1 MKVRFTLALLLTA
14 IAAAHAPASHH
25 NAYPLPEERG
35 CTGIVY
41 ALEKLPVY
49 AHVLYTIAHPDDES
63 PGTLVWLSRHEHV
76 RTALFSLTRGDGGQN
91 ILGSEKYEALGLLR
105 TGELLEACRFYG
117 ANPYFST
124 AFEFGFSKSAQETLE
139 KWGKERTLEELVRFI
154 RMWRPAVIIS
164 QFAGTPSDGHGHHQ
178 VAGLLTREAF
188 RTAGDPA
195 AFPEHAKLGLS
206 PWQAKLLYRRG
217 RDGTDVIPVG
227 SYDPILGRSFLE
239 IGIEGYSK
247 HRSQGNGARF
257 ALPGPA
263 SDYFILLDS
272 TLPGPENRN
281 GLLSAID
288 TSLTSITDL
297 AGAEAGKVTFLLP
310 LLQAAQESAREA
322 ASLFQ
327 PAHPE
332 RAAPP
337 VAAGLETLRKAQ
349 AVLSASPLARAAK
362 APVEDALNEKIR
374 EFQDALDATL
384 GIYVS
389 ALADEPS
396 PVPGETVGVNGRFVN
411 RGPDDV
417 ELQRVALVAPGQW
430 AIRER
435 KTTAGGTVVRAG
447 ESVEFAWSAGIPPTA
462 AVTEPFWYRVHPTD
476 MHYTTRPIMN
486 PFAPFEGPLVSLEV
500 SYLYRGVST
509 TSIRPLLVQT
519 NDPIRGVDLVD
530 FQIVPAVSVTLS
542 PNPTI
547 VPLSPTPRIREVM
560 VTVENDT
567 EDAAAGKIRLK
578 LPTGWTSEPP
588 EADFKIDGKG
598 QQSFARF
605 GVRIPGQNRS
615 TRVALEAEA
624 FVQSGTYNRGYQEV
638 SYPENWTRYLYAP
651 AEAEVRIF
659 DYRVRPGLRIGYVP
673 GAGDEVAGALEQLG
687 ARVQVLS
694 EKEIS
699 LGNLSGFSAIVT
711 GIRAYNVNQALR
723 ANNHKLLGYVR
734 DGGTLIVQ
742 YCRPE
747 GEQAFAYAPYPFVI
761 SNADRITVED
771 SPVTILAPSH
781 PVFARPNRISGADF
795 DGWVQER
802 GLYFAKEWDRRY
814 TPLLSGA
821 DPGEPQ
827 LRGGM
832 LVARCGKGYYIY
844 TAYAW
849 FRQLPAGVPGAY
861 RIFANML
868 SLGGEQD

>member
-1 MKVRFTLALLLTA
+1 
-14 IAAAHAPASHH
+14 
-25 NAYPLPEERG
+25 
-35 CTGIVY
+35 
-41 ALEKLPVY
+41 
-49 AHVLYTIAHPDDES
+49 
-63 PGTLVWLSRHEHV
+63 
-76 RTALFSLTRGDGGQN
+76 
-91 ILGSEKYEALGLLR
+91 
-105 TGELLEACRFYG
+105 
-117 ANPYFST
+117 
-124 AFEFGFSKSAQETLE
+124 
-139 KWGKERTLEELVRFI
+139 
-154 RMWRPAVIIS
+154 
-164 QFAGTPSDGHGHHQ
+164 
-178 VAGLLTREAF
+178 
-188 RTAGDPA
+188 
-195 AFPEHAKLGLS
+195 
-206 PWQAKLLYRRG
+206 
-217 RDGTDVIPVG
+217 
-227 SYDPILGRSFLE
+227 
-239 IGIEGYSK
+239 
-247 HRSQGNGARF
+247 
-257 ALPGPA
+257 
-263 SDYFILLDS
+263 
-272 TLPGPENRN
+272 
-281 GLLSAID
+281 
-288 TSLTSITDL
+288 
-297 AGAEAGKVTFLLP
+297 
-310 LLQAAQESAREA
+310 
-322 ASLFQ
+322 
-327 PAHPE
+327 
-332 RAAPP
+332 
-337 VAAGLETLRKAQ
+337 
-349 AVLSASPLARAAK
+349 
-362 APVEDALNEKIR
+362 
-374 EFQDALDATL
+374 
-384 GIYVS
+384 
-389 ALADEPS
+389 
-396 PVPGETVGVNGRFVN
+396 
-411 RGPDDV
+411 
-417 ELQRVALVAPGQW
+417 
-430 AIRER
+430 
-435 KTTAGGTVVRAG
+435 VRAG
-447 ESVEFAWSAGIPPTA
+447 ESVEFAWSAGIPSTA

-476 MHYTTRPIMN
+476 MHYTTRPTMN

-530 FQIVPAVSVTLS
+530 FQIVPAVSVKLS

-615 TRVALEAEA
+615 TRAALEAEA

-734 DGGTLIVQ
+734 NGGTLIVQ

-747 GEQAFAYAPYPFVI
+747 GEQAFAFAPYPFVI

-868 SLGGEQD
+868 SLEGLP